1 MTQPAYTPER
11 INREQLEFWNNA
23 APGWNQMVSMLE
35 RAAQHVSDRLVE
47 LARLGPGARVID
59 IASGAGD
66 PALTAARKVGP
77 TGMVIATDQSPAMLE
92 LARQRAAALGLRNM
106 KFFVTGAEELKVE
119 EGGFDAALCRWG
131 LMFVGDLDA
140 AIRRIG
146 QLLAPGGRFATAV
159 WGPPDRVPLISLG
172 DEQLRQMI
180 NLPAPSP
187 DAPGPLKLADTRPL
201 ERALSAAGFRALHAE
216 RIKVRFEFESAQAFA
231 EQRRQVSTPFRLML
245 SKQPPELQQRIMEM
259 LAREARRY
267 ADAAGRIGMD
277 NEAILLAAHL

>member
-1 MTQPAYTPER
+1 
-11 INREQLEFWNNA
+11 
-23 APGWNQMVSMLE
+23 MVSMLE

-131 LMFVGDLDA
+131 LM
-140 AIRRIG
+140 
-146 QLLAPGGRFATAV
+146 
-159 WGPPDRVPLISLG
+159 
-172 DEQLRQMI
+172 
-180 NLPAPSP
+180 
-187 DAPGPLKLADTRPL
+187 
-201 ERALSAAGFRALHAE
+201 
-216 RIKVRFEFESAQAFA
+216 
-231 EQRRQVSTPFRLML
+231 
-245 SKQPPELQQRIMEM
+245 
-259 LAREARRY
+259 
-267 ADAAGRIGMD
+267 
-277 NEAILLAAHL
+277 